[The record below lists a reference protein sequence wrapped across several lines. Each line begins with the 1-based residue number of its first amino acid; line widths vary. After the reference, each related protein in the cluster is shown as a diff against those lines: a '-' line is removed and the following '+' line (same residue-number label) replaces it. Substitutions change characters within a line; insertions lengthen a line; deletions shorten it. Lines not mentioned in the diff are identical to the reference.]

1 MSRALGS
8 EALASPGR
16 VKRSG
21 HRSARAR
28 FFASNSGEKTFSGV
42 DEKFGAEAI
51 PFFRLSFRSL
61 GENLRRKKVAA
72 SSSLLASSASA
83 ARETARAPAKAYL

>member
-28 FFASNSGEKTFSGV
+28 FFASNSDEKTVSGV
-42 DEKFGAEAI
+42 AEKFGAEAF
-51 PFFRLSFRSL
+51 PFFRSSFRSL
-61 GENLRRKKVAA
+61 GENLHRKKVAA
-72 SSSLLASSASA
+72 SSSLSA